1 MRVAILETGAPSAAL
16 AERFGDYPSMFERL
30 LELGPLPSFQVNQG
44 AWPKSVGDY
53 DAYVVTGSPAGVY
66 DPLPWIAELKSFLR
80 AAKGQAALV
89 GVCFGHQVMAEAF
102 GGHVI
107 KSPKGWGLGLQH
119 YQVIDPQPWMD
130 HAPGF
135 SIPASHQ
142 DQVILHPPEAKVIAA
157 NPLTHFA
164 ALAYH
169 DQPAISFQGHPE
181 FEVDFAQALLKSR
194 KGSVLPHDQT
204 EAAIASLDRPNDRAR
219 VGGWIRA
226 FLRGVSSKALDH

>member
-1 MRVAILETGAPSAAL
+1 MRVAVLQTGAPPADL
-16 AERFGDYPSMFERL
+16 AERFGDYPDMFERL
-30 LELGPLPSFQVNQG
+30 LEMGPLPRFNVSHGQ
-44 AWPKSVGDY
+44 WPKAVTDF
-53 DAYVVTGSPAGVY
+53 DAYVITGSPAGVY
-66 DPLPWIAELKSFLR
+66 DPLPWIAELKTFLR

-89 GVCFGHQVMAEAF
+89 GIFFGHQIMAEAF

-107 KSPKGWGLGLQH
+107 KSPKGWGVGLQH

-142 DQVILHPPEAKVIAA
+142 DQVILHPPEAKVVAA
-157 NPLTHFA
+157 NPLTHIA
-164 ALAYH
+164 ALTYR

-194 KGSVLPHDQT
+194 KGSALPHDQA
-204 EAAIASLDRPNDRAR
+204 EAAIASLNHPNDRGR

-226 FLRGVSSKALDH
+226 FLQGVSSAG

>member
-1 MRVAILETGAPSAAL
+1 MRVAVLQTGAPPSDL
-16 AERFGDYPSMFERL
+16 AERFGDYPDMFERL
-30 LELGPLPSFQVNQG
+30 LELGPLPRFAVSHGQ
-44 AWPKSVGDY
+44 WPKAIADY

-66 DPLPWIAELKSFLR
+66 DPLPWIGELKTFLR
-80 AAKGQAALV
+80 AAKGRAALV
-89 GVCFGHQVMAEAF
+89 GICFGHQIMAEAF

-107 KSPKGWGLGLQH
+107 KSPKGWGVGLQH

-130 HAPGF
+130 HANGF

-142 DQVILHPPEAKVIAA
+142 DQVILHPPEARVVAA

-164 ALAYH
+164 ALAYR

-181 FEVDFAQALLKSR
+181 FEPAYAQALLKSR
-194 KGSVLPHDQT
+194 KGSTLTHEQAD
-204 EAAIASLDRPNDRAR
+204 AAIASLERPNDRAR

-226 FLRGVSSKALDH
+226 FLRGVSSKA